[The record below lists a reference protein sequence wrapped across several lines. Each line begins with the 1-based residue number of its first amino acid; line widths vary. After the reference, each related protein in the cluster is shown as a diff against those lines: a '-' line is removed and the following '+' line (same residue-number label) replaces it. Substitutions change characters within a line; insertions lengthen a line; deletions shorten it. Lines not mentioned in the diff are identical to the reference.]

1 MEQQEGQVNNEGPK
15 TLDEIR
21 ASRAQHG
28 DLDQVAN
35 QTVQE
40 GRADLTVTLRTLA
53 IAIKTPPTLSI
64 FIALNPHSETGRVT
78 IHAATADAADRWER
92 YLTYTGVTGW
102 RTVGHEIRTV
112 QWRGWEIGIVTMSAP
127 WPGK

>member
-1 MEQQEGQVNNEGPK
+1 MNNEGPK

-28 DLDQVAN
+28 DLNQVAN

-92 YLTYTGVTGW
+92 HLTTAGMTGW
-102 RTVGHEIRTV
+102 VASGHEMVRAV
-112 QWRGWEIGIVTMSAP
+112 RWRGWEIGIVTMSAP

>member
-1 MEQQEGQVNNEGPK
+1 MSNVDNRELRGDSEGLR

-21 ASRAQHG
+21 ANRARG

-35 QTVQE
+35 QTAQE
-40 GRADLTVTLRTLA
+40 GRADLTVTLRTLDV
-53 IAIKTPPTLSI
+53 AIKTPPTLSI

-102 RTVGHEIRTV
+102 RTVGRDIRAV

-127 WPGK
+127 